1 MNRGCGCHLF
11 FFFSVNRLFN
21 SEQAEMSCIGED
33 EANVAQHSNI
43 FFFARTAFW
52 EYSPGKKVATYLDTM
67 TMVWA
72 FLVSIRMIV
81 S

>member
-1 MNRGCGCHLF
+1 
-11 FFFSVNRLFN
+11 
-21 SEQAEMSCIGED
+21 MSCIGED